1 MFLITDTLRTDSY
14 QADQEVYV
22 PSQFGDK
29 YGAPVSALF
38 YVNDDG
44 ELLPLG
50 IRTNTGEN
58 FTYTKLDE
66 PNDWLLAKIMFNVA
80 DQFFLQI
87 YHLTATHNVG
97 EALHEAAMRTM
108 SDNHPIMAV
117 LDRLNY
123 QAYSARP

>member
-1 MFLITDTLRTDSY
+1 MY
-14 QADQEVYV
+14 QADLKTYV
-22 PSQFGDK
+22 PSQFNDK

-38 YVNDDG
+38 YLNKQK

-50 IRTNTGEN
+50 IRTNIGEN
-58 FTYTKLDE
+58 FTYTPLDKA
-66 PNDWLLAKIMFNVA
+66 NDWLLAKIMFNVA
-80 DQFFLQI
+80 DQFFNQI

-108 SDNHPIMAV
+108 SDSHPIMAV